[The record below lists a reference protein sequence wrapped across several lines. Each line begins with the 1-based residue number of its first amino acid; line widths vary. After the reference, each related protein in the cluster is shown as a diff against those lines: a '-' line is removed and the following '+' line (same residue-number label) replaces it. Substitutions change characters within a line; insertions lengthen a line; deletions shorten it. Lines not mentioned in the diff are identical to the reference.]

1 MTFALTL
8 AAVRR
13 HPFGVIFTAL
23 LAVVTASLLGI
34 STPLAL
40 GGWIVAGV
48 TSLELWYAVEPMAM
62 RHLGGCRAPTAAEQ
76 QRLEAAL
83 GHTHPQLLIAD
94 SAELTTV
101 RGLRCLAIGRDLMD
115 VLEDRALGGFLT
127 QAVAPPHTANLAGCM
142 LVWLG
147 IAPVLAAWWTS
158 RMVGQFGR
166 LLALVV
172 GTSLVIPLIVCRDGY
187 LRWAGLAFT
196 SVLVGLCGT
205 VLLSYGFAA
214 AGAGLLLAWLL
225 VPLIRAV
232 LAWESQRAER
242 SADRATI
249 ETGFGLQLL
258 EAVDF
263 LALIE
268 PAHPATGLLSIL
280 SLPGSSMTERGRQI
294 RRLLMPSNES
304 VQ

>member
-13 HPFGVIFTAL
+13 HPFGVIFTTF
-23 LAVVTASLLGI
+23 LATVTASLLGI

-40 GGWIVAGV
+40 GVWIVTGL
-48 TSLELWYAVEPMAM
+48 TFLELWYAVEPLAM
-62 RHLGGCRAPTAAEQ
+62 RRLGGCRPPTAAEQ

-83 GHTHPQLLIAD
+83 GRSHPELLIAEA
-94 SAELTTV
+94 AELATV

-115 VLEDRALGGFLT
+115 VLEDRALGGFLA
-127 QAVAPPHTANLAGCM
+127 QAAAPPHTANLAGCM

-147 IAPVLAAWWTS
+147 SAPVMLAWWTS
-158 RMVGQFGR
+158 RLIGQFGR
-166 LLALVV
+166 LLALAV
-172 GTSLVIPLIVCRDGY
+172 GTSLVVPLILCRDGY
-187 LRWAGLAFT
+187 LRWAGLVLT
-196 SVLVGLCGT
+196 SVLVALCGT
-205 VLLSYGFAA
+205 VLLSYGVAA

-225 VPLIRAV
+225 VPGLRAV
-232 LAWESQRAER
+232 LAWESRRVER

-249 ETGFGLQLL
+249 EAGFGLQLL

-268 PAHPATGLLSIL
+268 PGRPTSGLLSVL
-280 SLPGSSMTERGRQI
+280 ALPRSSMLERGRRI
-294 RRLLMPSNES
+294 RRELDSSNES
-304 VQ
+304 VD